1 MREGINKVSKS
12 VRAYVYLV
20 LTSEVEGRSVIVFNS
35 ASAVDVQQVFER
47 HCVKSVQIRS
57 FFWSVFSRIWTSKNS
72 VFGHFSH
79 SEHVLCTDK

>member
-20 LTSEVEGRSVIVFNS
+20 LTSEVEGRSVIVCNS

-47 HCVKSVQIRS
+47 HCVKSVQFRS

>member
-35 ASAVDVQQVFER
+35 ASAVDVQR
-47 HCVKSVQIRS
+47 G
-57 FFWSVFSRIWTSKNS
+57 TA
-72 VFGHFSH
+72 
-79 SEHVLCTDK
+79 

>member
-47 HCVKSVQIRS
+47 HCVKSVQFRR

>member
-47 HCVKSVQIRS
+47 HCVKSVQS